1 MGNKI
6 FSSLNS
12 KKSDKNSQN
21 NSSNDNSEQNIIKKT
36 NEERDKL
43 IPYSYTPQPT
53 KEELLNK
60 NGTLK
65 CFKVIRS
72 HEKWCNCLIFLK
84 SGNLCSCSGDKSI
97 NVYSNDNKYNVILSI
112 KSCHNDFILYILEL
126 YQSIIASA
134 SSDGKI
140 KFWKLILKSN
150 NINNN
155 NYIYLGT
162 ISAHESDV
170 WKIVFIRKNNQLIS
184 CGSDTFIKIWDL
196 KFIKDNNTND
206 IDEDKNNKV
215 NEINKVEYTQR
226 KILCEHKYWV
236 SSIIQVINK
245 NLNINYLVSGSGD
258 NTIKFYDISNNY
270 NFVHSMDKVICCQQG
285 TLINYTNKKLL
296 IGGGR
301 GILFYVVNFVH
312 FQVESKIFGGNEE
325 INTILV
331 LRKNKFIKKTG
342 FILGG
347 KERCFHYVSE
357 NEYIDKI
364 IKEDTHEKYI
374 YCIIQLND
382 NFIASSS
389 YDNAIKIWKYDENT
403 FT

>member
-206 IDEDKNNKV
+206 KDKDKNNKV

-226 KILCEHKYWV
+226 KILCAHKYWV
-236 SSIIQVINK
+236 
-245 NLNINYLVSGSGD
+245 
-258 NTIKFYDISNNY
+258 
-270 NFVHSMDKVICCQQG
+270 
-285 TLINYTNKKLL
+285 
-296 IGGGR
+296 
-301 GILFYVVNFVH
+301 
-312 FQVESKIFGGNEE
+312 
-325 INTILV
+325 
-331 LRKNKFIKKTG
+331 
-342 FILGG
+342 
-347 KERCFHYVSE
+347 
-357 NEYIDKI
+357 
-364 IKEDTHEKYI
+364 
-374 YCIIQLND
+374 
-382 NFIASSS
+382 
-389 YDNAIKIWKYDENT
+389 
-403 FT
+403 